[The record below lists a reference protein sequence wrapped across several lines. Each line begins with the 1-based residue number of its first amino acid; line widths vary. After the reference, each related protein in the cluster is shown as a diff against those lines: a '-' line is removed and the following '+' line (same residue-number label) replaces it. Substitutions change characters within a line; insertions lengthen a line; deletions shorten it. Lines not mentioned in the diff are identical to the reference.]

1 MVRKNLAGGPKRSQ
15 MEGSPVV
22 IIVVK
27 NASDVRSLFREGATF
42 RPDRYFCSNAKQIAP
57 KQTPRN
63 AVHDSTDRRRL
74 PDQPGILRTRRLL
87 RLEQILLGGGRGA
100 RTAIPT
106 SLLRNELAGGRIDQD
121 PTRGRLPSRSSPD
134 HDEALRKL
142 LHAQFLRQGAPV
154 VPRRLR
160 PQVCRR
166 WTTCAAG
173 SRIPLPRRGPVL

>member
-1 MVRKNLAGGPKRSQ
+1 M
-15 MEGSPVV
+15 V

-27 NASDVRSLFREGATF
+27 NASDVRGR
-42 RPDRYFCSNAKQIAP
+42 CSARGQRFAQIGISAP
-57 KQTPRN
+57 TLNKLHKQTPRN
-63 AVHDSTDRRRL
+63 AVHDSTDRRL

-87 RLEQILLGGGRGA
+87 WLEQILLGGGRGA

-154 VPRRLR
+154 VPRCLR